1 MRCVESAV
9 RTVRRGEREP
19 RWGSQGGLCEGL
31 PWTSGELWESVS
43 GGVGDGPGG
52 SGERNIPHDRG
63 PDSRSTYRY
72 QCSYQVP
79 SSLRFEHSC
88 WVRILKTG
96 GGSAFERL
104 RRRPRAKDLDGRRI
118 FATF

>member
-1 MRCVESAV
+1 MGREGPE
-9 RTVRRGEREP
+9 RETVRMT
-19 RWGSQGGLCEGL
+19 GSQTQDPPTATNAATKC
-31 PWTSGELWESVS
+31 
-43 GGVGDGPGG
+43 
-52 SGERNIPHDRG
+52 
-63 PDSRSTYRY
+63 
-72 QCSYQVP
+72 QVA
-79 SSLRFEHSC
+79 SAFEHSC